1 MRMFL
6 FALLCILL
14 TVTRSYSISTMD
26 ELEALMAG
34 LSDGKDP
41 SSTNEEKVTDTDNQ
55 YCGKWSQ
62 IRNIF

>member
-6 FALLCILL
+6 FTLLCILL

-34 LSDGKDP
+34 LSDEKDQ
-41 SSTNEEKVTDTDNQ
+41 SSTNEEKVTDMDNQ
-55 YCGKWSQ
+55 YCGKWS
-62 IRNIF
+62 